1 MQTENGRDLGTEGSD
16 IMAAFDILLEIIED
30 AIAAANRTSIACM
43 QSEDYDSARKHLDRS
58 EAITGFRDKVSTL
71 RDEWFSICELSTEE
85 TDSTQQADSLLRR
98 NLGRLPR
105 GIRTPESAFTKPILE
120 ALVELGGS
128 APVSNVLDLVGPKVE
143 KQLKD
148 VDYQPLPSDS
158 NTLRWRNTA
167 QWARNNLV
175 KQGLLSNDSPRG
187 IWEISETGRRWL
199 NEAQDLS

>member
-58 EAITGFRDKVSTL
+58 EAITRFRDKVSTL
-71 RDEWFSICELSTEE
+71 GNEWFSVYELSTEE

-143 KQLKD
+143 NQLRD

>member
-1 MQTENGRDLGTEGSD
+1 MQTENGRDLGTKGSD

-30 AIAAANRTSIACM
+30 AIAAVNRASTACM
-43 QSEDYDSARKHLDRS
+43 QSEDYDLARKHLDRS
-58 EAITGFRDKVSTL
+58 EAITRFRDKVSTL
-71 RDEWFSICELSTEE
+71 RDEWFSVWDLGTEE
-85 TDSTQQADSLLRR
+85 TDGTQQADSLFRR

-128 APVSNVLDLVGPKVE
+128 APVSNVLDLVGPKLK

-148 VDYQPLPSDS
+148 VDYQPLPSDP
-158 NTLRWRNTA
+158 NTLRWSNTA
-167 QWARNNLV
+167 QWARNNLA

-187 IWEISETGRRWL
+187 IWEISEKGRRWL
-199 NEAQDLS
+199 FE